1 MDNYTKPLYLPKF
14 WRSIL
19 HMLLFFGIEIA
30 LVLPLVFFAGV
41 LSGLSPS
48 MGANADEIITGLLS
62 SSLINGILS
71 VTILTLFVL
80 LIKTRYSLE
89 AKTLFSRRY
98 LSAEVLAAT
107 VITTLGA
114 SILLSEVD
122 NLMRMIIP
130 NWDLMGSGISEMF
143 NNSPLWQN
151 LLGAVVI
158 APITE
163 EFLVRGLWLR
173 GYTRHYKPWVAL
185 VLSSVVFGVLHMN
198 LPQFIGATMAGL
210 LLGWAYLKT
219 NSILLP
225 MLIHAVHNSISVFG
239 DYLPLI
245 PGFSAYS
252 DSGFQ
257 PLWFDALGIALFCG
271 GFYILNRFLNA
282 ERKKIIQPRPAP
294 VEEVQ
299 ITG

>member
-98 LSAEVLAAT
+98 LSAEVLIAA

-114 SILLSEVD
+114 SILISEVD
-122 NLMRMIIP
+122 NFMRMIIP
-130 NWDLMGSGISEMF
+130 NWDLMGSGVSEMF
-143 NNSPLWQN
+143 DNSPMWQN